1 MLILGEL
8 ERIQEAAAMAYFKVQ
23 SQYQPRG
30 TEKNQI
36 NLSQHSKHPGQDLNW
51 VLPK

>member
-8 ERIQEAAAMAYFKVQ
+8 EWMQEEAAIAYLKVQ
-23 SQYQPRG
+23 SQNQHRG

-36 NLSQHSKHPGQDLNW
+36 NLSQHRVYRHHDLNW